1 MLNFSLV
8 LSKFDILQPSE
19 EHYRTAATSPFPIAP
34 NSIGTTAAAAAAA
47 AAAASSSINAG
58 SHQSGAGQIPEI
70 IVSQQAA
77 NATILTTTPGG
88 ATIERGI
95 QAANETEIRRS
106 HQRSYDEYESDDELR
121 REEISFAMD
130 GGKICR
136 NTPHCDHH
144 DQ

>member
-1 MLNFSLV
+1 M
-8 LSKFDILQPSE
+8 
-19 EHYRTAATSPFPIAP
+19 AP
-34 NSIGTTAAAAAAA
+34 NSIGNTAATAA

-58 SHQSGAGQIPEI
+58 IHQSGAGQIPEI

-106 HQRSYDEYESDDELR
+106 HQRSYDDYESDDELR
-121 REEISFAMD
+121 REEISFTMD
-130 GGKICR
+130 GGKTLIQMKVSPYGR
-136 NTPHCDHH
+136 H